1 MRDRTESVDE
11 SELVAR
17 GRAIVDANLYMVLGT
32 ADENG
37 RPWASPV
44 YFAPDGYREFYWVSK
59 PERTH
64 SRNIE
69 LRPEI
74 SIVIFDSSVPI
85 STGEGVYMTAVAQ
98 QLMGDERGSG
108 IAVFSKRSLLHGGSE
123 WTLGDVEPPAQLR
136 LYRAT
141 AVDQFV
147 LSRDDN
153 RIPVTLS

>member
-1 MRDRTESVDE
+1 VRDRTESLDAN
-11 SELVAR
+11 ELVER

-32 ADENG
+32 ADAEG

-44 YFAPDGYREFYWVSK
+44 YFAPDGYRAFYWVSK

-64 SRNIE
+64 SRNVE

-98 QLMGDERGSG
+98 QLMGDERESG
-108 IAVFSKRSLLHGGSE
+108 IAVFSRRSILHGGDK
-123 WTLGDVEPPAQLR
+123 WTLRDVEPPAELR

-141 AVDQFV
+141 AVEQFV

>member
-1 MRDRTESVDE
+1 MEIAGEGDV
-11 SELVAR
+11 VAR

-32 ADENG
+32 ADADG

-44 YFAPDGYREFYWVSK
+44 YFAPDGYRDFYWVSR
-59 PERTH
+59 PEAEH
-64 SRNIE
+64 SRNIQRRSE
-69 LRPEI
+69 V

-85 STGEGVYMTAVAQ
+85 GGAQAVYLSALAREVSGEER
-98 QLMGDERGSG
+98 ERGIG
-108 IAVFSKRSLLHGGSE
+108 VFSRRSLSHGAAE
-123 WTLGDVEPPAQLR
+123 WTIRDVEAPAPLR

-147 LSRDDN
+147 LGAGDR

>member
-1 MRDRTESVDE
+1 MRDRTEPVDE

-32 ADENG
+32 ADADG

-85 STGEGVYMTAVAQ
+85 STGEGVYMTAVAR
-98 QLMGDERGSG
+98 QLVGDDRDSG
-108 IAVFSKRSLLHGGSE
+108 ITVFSRRSILHGGGE
-123 WTLGDVEPPAQLR
+123 WTLRDVEPPAQLR

-141 AVDQFV
+141 AADQFV

-153 RIPVTLS
+153 RIPVRLS

>member
-1 MRDRTESVDE
+1 VEITGERD
-11 SELVAR
+11 LVAN

-44 YFAPDGYREFYWVSK
+44 YFAPDGYRDFYWVSR
-59 PERTH
+59 PEAAH

-85 STGEGVYMTAVAQ
+85 GAGQAVYVSAVARK
-98 QLMGDERGSG
+98 LAGDERTTG
-108 IAVFSKRSLLHGGSE
+108 IEVFSQRSLLHGGDE
-123 WTLGDVEPPAQLR
+123 WTLANVEPPAPLR

-141 AVDQFV
+141 AVDHFV
-147 LSRDDN
+147 LGAGDR

>member
-1 MRDRTESVDE
+1 MRDRTEPVDE
-11 SELVAR
+11 NELVAH

-44 YFAPDGYREFYWVSK
+44 YFAPDAYRDFYWVSK

-85 STGEGVYMTAVAQ
+85 STGEGVYMTAVAR
-98 QLMGDERGSG
+98 QLSGDERESG
-108 IAVFSKRSLLHGGSE
+108 IAVFSRRSILHGGGD
-123 WTLGDVEPPAQLR
+123 WTLSDVEPPAQLR

>member
-1 MRDRTESVDE
+1 VETAGERD
-11 SELVAR
+11 LVER
-17 GRAIVDANLYMVLGT
+17 GRAIVDANLYMVLAT

-44 YFAPDGYREFYWVSK
+44 YFAHDGYGDLYWVSK
-59 PERTH
+59 PEAEH

-69 LRPEI
+69 RRPEI

-85 STGEGVYMTAVAQ
+85 GGAQAVYMSARAQ
-98 QLMGDERGSG
+98 QLTGEERETG
-108 IAVFSKRSLLHGGSE
+108 IGVFSRRSLLHDAAE
-123 WTLGDVEPPAQLR
+123 WTIRDVEPPAPLR

-141 AVDQFV
+141 AVDQF
-147 LSRDDN
+147 LLGAGDR